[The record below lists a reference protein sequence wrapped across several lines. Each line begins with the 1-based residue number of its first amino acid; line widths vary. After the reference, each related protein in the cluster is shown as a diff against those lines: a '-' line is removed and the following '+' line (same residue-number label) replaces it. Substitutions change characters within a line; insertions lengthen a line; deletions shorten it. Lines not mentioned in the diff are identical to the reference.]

1 VETPGNEEY
10 LSCLHKL
17 PTSHEVIESDTIVSE
32 ATQDNFE
39 RHLQESFLEMRNR
52 PCLLQLTVMIQPC

>member
-1 VETPGNEEY
+1 METPGNEEY

-17 PTSHEVIESDTIVSE
+17 PTSHEVNESDTIVSE

-39 RHLQESFLEMRNR
+39 
-52 PCLLQLTVMIQPC
+52 

>member
-10 LSCLHKL
+10 MSCLHKL
-17 PTSHEVIESDTIVSE
+17 PTFHEVNESDTIVSE

-52 PCLLQLTVMIQPC
+52 PCLLQLIIVMI